1 MSIIPLHC
9 DLQYKIYFLTSR
21 RIFHMLI
28 LNVTLAYGNK
38 LMIELFLVLF
48 NNRVIEFVANFR
60 KFIKAETIYLRVL
73 LNKADGLC

>member
-1 MSIIPLHC
+1 
-9 DLQYKIYFLTSR
+9 
-21 RIFHMLI
+21 MLI